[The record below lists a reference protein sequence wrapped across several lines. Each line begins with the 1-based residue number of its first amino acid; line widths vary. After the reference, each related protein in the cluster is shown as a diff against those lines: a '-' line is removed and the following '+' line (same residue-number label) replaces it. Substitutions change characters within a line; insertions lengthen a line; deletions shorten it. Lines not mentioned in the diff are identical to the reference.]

1 MRDKEYLEKRK
12 AAIIGNIVDSLESDK
27 LKTGWNIMQKANAEE
42 LAVLKKSTR
51 DNVGQKILET
61 KFGPE
66 FAHIATNIMKKKD
79 GGEGGG

>member
-51 DNVGQKILET
+51 DNVG
-61 KFGPE
+61 
-66 FAHIATNIMKKKD
+66 
-79 GGEGGG
+79 